1 MAAEIADE
9 TEATPKASG
18 GGGGLIKWGLLAIVS
33 AGASFAVSFFLSPD
47 GAAESAVCIVPNT
60 GEPLVQP
67 LARDDQTYV
76 ELKEILITIGNEPAT
91 RYVKMTTLIVTDKKN
106 TDRVLKAEP
115 MLVDAFVSYM
125 RSVELSDF
133 ESAGFYPRMREQL
146 AQRSEL
152 VLGGDVSRG
161 VLVTEFLLR

>member
-1 MAAEIADE
+1 MAAESADE
-9 TEATPKASG
+9 NELTPKAS
-18 GGGGLIKWGLLAIVS
+18 GGGGLIKWGLLAVVS

-47 GAAESAVCIVPNT
+47 SAAESAVCVVPEA
-60 GEPLVQP
+60 GEPLVSP
-67 LARDDQTYV
+67 LARDDQAYV
-76 ELKEILITIGNEPAT
+76 ELKEVLITIGNAPAT
-91 RYVKMTTLIVTDKKN
+91 RYVKMNISVVTDKKN
-106 TDRVLKAEP
+106 TDQVLKAEP

-146 AQRSEL
+146 AHRSEL